1 MNTPDRFK
9 LSTQEFLEL
18 KNIQL
23 QKRLNQSE
31 VNKTELE
38 ERWWSERINTKLGI
52 NILEYTI
59 DIASG
64 DCVKFG
70 ARQPVGD
77 IQQTVDPKL
86 NKDLV
91 SDTPPD
97 QLIVEKHPKKM
108 ANTSKDGKK
117 E

>member
-1 MNTPDRFK
+1 MNSAPDRFR
-9 LSTQEFLEL
+9 LSSQELLEL

-23 QKRLNQSE
+23 QKRLSQSE
-31 VNKTELE
+31 MSKTELE
-38 ERWWSERINTKLGI
+38 EKWWAERINNKVGI

-86 NKDLV
+86 SKELV
-91 SDTPPD
+91 SNTPPD
-97 QLIVEKHPKKM
+97 QLAVVEK
-108 ANTSKDGKK
+108 
-117 E
+117 